1 MTTPHHNAKNQ
12 SFLLVPFQFSQSKT
26 KASTNKSNASKAKNT
41 NTQIRKKLNTFISMN
56 DYSSSMARLNTMKTT
71 KIMHKKNIGS
81 SIAC

>member
-1 MTTPHHNAKNQ
+1 
-12 SFLLVPFQFSQSKT
+12 
-26 KASTNKSNASKAKNT
+26 AKNT